1 MPAPRKLMPLNMRV
15 SKDWTFSW
23 EALKYKVLGTHRIC
37 HVCRL
42 CHPSAVLP
50 DPSWLPPHQ
59 ASFFCQKKISGTLPR
74 SWSFM
79 SCSLLWSF
87 FPSQRQTYR
96 SGSAATFCWY
106 RYQPWVLRLLQRGW
120 QIPSLKKANGQNGQ
134 YSTAVFDLTPTL
146 ASPFAQHFSA
156 IEVSPTFHF

>member
-1 MPAPRKLMPLNMRV
+1 MPSTRKLTPLNMRV

-59 ASFFCQKKISGTLPR
+59 ASFFCQKRFLERYREAG
-74 SWSFM
+74 
-79 SCSLLWSF
+79 LLCPVS
-87 FPSQRQTYR
+87 S
-96 SGSAATFCWY
+96 
-106 RYQPWVLRLLQRGW
+106 
-120 QIPSLKKANGQNGQ
+120 
-134 YSTAVFDLTPTL
+134 FDLSFRRKGKPTDRAVQL
-146 ASPFAQHFSA
+146 LFADINISYEYCDSILISVLPFAQRFSA
-156 IEVSPTFHF
+156 IRASPTFHF